1 MKRKELTS
9 KEYKHKLL
17 VYMPYVIL
25 HVLLK
30 NKALGLYCNN
40 VLSTK
45 ADFLVAFTIHVVTIH

>member
-1 MKRKELTS
+1 MNRKELTR

-17 VYMPYVIL
+17 VYMPYVVL
-25 HVLLK
+25 HILLK

-45 ADFLVAFTIHVVTIH
+45 ADFLVVFTICIAMIH

>member
-1 MKRKELTS
+1 MKRKKSTRE
-9 KEYKHKLL
+9 EYKHRLL
-17 VYMPYVIL
+17 VDMPYVVL

-45 ADFLVAFTIHVVTIH
+45 ADFLVAFTIYVVTIH